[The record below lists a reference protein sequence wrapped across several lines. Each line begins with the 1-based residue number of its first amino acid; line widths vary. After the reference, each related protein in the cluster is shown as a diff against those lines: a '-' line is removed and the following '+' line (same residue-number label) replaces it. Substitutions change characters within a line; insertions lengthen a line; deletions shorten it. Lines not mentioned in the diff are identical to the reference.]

1 MCVGG
6 EGGIFNSLK
15 VRKQIV
21 FLSSILTYISSSTM
35 LSTLLNI
42 SPFSKVNDLLDFL
55 WTGEKHKFQ
64 RRKDKIPA
72 YLRINIIQL
81 VIHLIKVLDG
91 REIDIL
97 CFTVLYVIKNVLM
110 PARMDIILPTLT
122 DITLNS

>member
-1 MCVGG
+1 
-6 EGGIFNSLK
+6 
-15 VRKQIV
+15 
-21 FLSSILTYISSSTM
+21 M